1 MRLAAISKAG
11 ALAVLGATEIGVP
24 FVRMIILTRILGPYE
39 FGFAAALTASY
50 GAVEQITDTS
60 LYRFVLASPRERY
73 EEALATAHGIALVR
87 GILVALLILTLS
99 YPVGCGMVSCGEWSG
114 FAWLAPLP
122 LIKSLENLEVRVYER
137 DYHYKP
143 QLAASILSHGC
154 GIAAMLVVGT
164 QTGTHHALL
173 AYLLVQACI
182 NVAMT
187 HLLARSQF
195 AVILRGPLTGQALR
209 YSLPLIVNGMGNA
222 IMTQGDRLLVGAML
236 GLQTLG
242 LYAVVI
248 LTSYVPTSG
257 LFRLLG
263 PIQLAGL
270 VNASTQPSVYAAR
283 LRLYA
288 RAVPIVA
295 AIYALG
301 WEVLAK
307 SFLPAIFGPRFVAS
321 DLTILLVGLVV
332 YLRIC
337 RTEPATSVL
346 LQTSGTGQLAIANQM
361 PMLGLAL
368 GALLMYLRPQLE
380 SLLVGMTIGEL
391 IAFGAAL
398 YIVRS
403 RLGSA
408 WRDAVISSA
417 VFIVPPLVIGLLF
430 ATIAALDPLSY
441 RICIGLSCGIV
452 IAGAAWILLAQTARD
467 GYLRAR
473 APIGPAAEE
482 AGRGQAA
489 E

>member
-24 FVRMIILTRILGPYE
+24 FVRMIVLTRILGAYE
-39 FGFAAALTASY
+39 FGFAAALTATY

-60 LYRFVLASPRERY
+60 LYRFVLATSRDRY

-87 GILVALLILTLS
+87 GVLVAMLILALS
-99 YPVGCGMVSCGEWSG
+99 YPFGCGMVSCEEWSG

-143 QLAASILSHGC
+143 QLAASIISHGC

-187 HLLARSQF
+187 HLL
-195 AVILRGPLTGQALR
+195 RGPLTAQALR

-222 IMTQGDRLLVGAML
+222 IMTQGDRLLVGGML

-270 VNASTQPSVYAAR
+270 VNAATQPSVYAAR

-288 RAVPIVA
+288 RAVPIIA
-295 AIYALG
+295 SIYALG

-307 SFLPAIFGPRFVAS
+307 SFLPAIFGSRFVAS
-321 DLTILLVGLVV
+321 DLTILLIGLIV

-337 RTEPATSVL
+337 RTEPATSLL
-346 LQTSGTGQLAIANQM
+346 LQTRGTGQLAIANQI

-368 GALLMYLRPQLE
+368 GASFMYLQPQLE

-391 IAFGAAL
+391 IAFGTAL
-398 YIVRS
+398 FIVRS
-403 RLGSA
+403 RLGFA
-408 WRDAVISSA
+408 WRDAVIFSA
-417 VFIVPPLVIGLLF
+417 AFIVPPLAIGLLF
-430 ATIAALDPLSY
+430 ASIAALDPLLY
-441 RICIGLSCGIV
+441 RTCIGLSCGIGV
-452 IAGAAWILLAQTARD
+452 VGAAGILLAQTVRD
-467 GYLRAR
+467 GYLRPR
-473 APIGPAAEE
+473 APIGPAQEE
-482 AGRGQAA
+482 ATQGQAA